1 MEATRTFRD
10 KARSAF
16 DLTCRVNNSAHK
28 HHPEAIMGPPP
39 PISASRALQPS
50 AIHKNSNLRRPLND
64 FSPLPHGHDK
74 LQKKQKTT
82 HNVSK
87 LSYIGKE
94 TPRNGAQSISREV
107 SLASI
112 LKRSRPY
119 HESATQSVR
128 ESARKERGEFVPRYK
143 RRKVTI
149 VNPLFEEYKGTALMF
164 LIV

>member
-1 MEATRTFRD
+1 MDTTRTLRD

-28 HHPEAIMGPPP
+28 HHPEATMGPPP

-50 AIHKNSNLRRPLND
+50 AIHKNSNLRRPFND
-64 FSPLPHGHDK
+64 FSPLPYGHDK
-74 LQKKQKTT
+74 LHKKQKTT
-82 HNVSK
+82 HNGSK
-87 LSYIGKE
+87 VSYIGKG
-94 TPRNGAQSISREV
+94 TPGNGPQSVSREV

-119 HESATQSVR
+119 HESATESLR

-149 VNPLFEEYKGTALMF
+149 VNPLFEEYKGTPLMS
-164 LIV
+164 LIA